1 MCFSVKYLI
10 ALACL
15 ALTACGP
22 AGGARPT
29 GTPLPL
35 PSPTPIAVSRPRAT
49 ATLTPAAHPT
59 SSPTRRPTATLT
71 PTPTPIPREA
81 VRIQATTVSSHLS
94 HAGAPA
100 ALATALRA
108 AGIDA
113 NVYWFTFDAGD
124 REEAL
129 MIQYASPI
137 AGRPGYAERLQTV
150 KAIAAAN
157 FLKIDPPLY
166 TLFIAA
172 TDLTGTSDTVVRLRR
187 HTVERW
193 SRGEIGDAEL
203 YNNGFEPVRIVV
215 TCAPSGCTAL
225 MATPYPTF
233 PPFPFPFPTPTP

>member
-1 MCFSVKYLI
+1 MRLAVKVLI
-10 ALACL
+10 AFSCLMLA
-15 ALTACGP
+15 ACGP
-22 AGGARPT
+22 ARSARPT

-35 PSPTPIAVSRPRAT
+35 PSPTPIVVSRARGT
-49 ATLTPAAHPT
+49 ATITPTARPT
-59 SSPTRRPTATLT
+59 NSPTRGPTATLT
-71 PTPTPIPREA
+71 PTTTQTPRAA
-81 VRIQATTVSSHLS
+81 VRLRATSASSSLPR
-94 HAGAPA
+94 AGAPA
-100 ALATALRA
+100 TLSGMLRA

-113 NVYWFTFDAGD
+113 NVYWFTFEAGD
-124 REEAL
+124 REQAL

-137 AGRPGYAERLQTV
+137 AGRPGYAERLQAV

-166 TLFIAA
+166 TLFVAA

-203 YNNGFEPVRIVV
+203 RNNGFEPVRIVV
-215 TCAPSGCTAL
+215 TCSPAGCTAL
-225 MATPYPTF
+225 MATPYPAF

>member
-1 MCFSVKYLI
+1 MRLAVKVLITFSCLM
-10 ALACL
+10 LA
-15 ALTACGP
+15 ACGP
-22 AGGARPT
+22 ARSARPT
-29 GTPLPL
+29 GTPLAL
-35 PSPTPIAVSRPRAT
+35 PSPTPIVVSRTRDMTITPTARPTNSPTPGPA
-49 ATLTPAAHPT
+49 ATLTL
-59 SSPTRRPTATLT
+59 TATQT
-71 PTPTPIPREA
+71 PRA
-81 VRIQATTVSSHLS
+81 VVRIQATSAPSILPR
-94 HAGAPA
+94 ADAPA
-100 ALATALRA
+100 ALSGVLRA

-137 AGRPGYAERLQTV
+137 TGRPGYAERLQTV
-150 KAIAAAN
+150 KAVAAAN

-166 TLFIAA
+166 TLFVAA

-187 HTVERW
+187 HTAERW

-203 YNNGFEPVRIVV
+203 HNNGFEPARIVV
-215 TCAPSGCTAL
+215 TCSPAGCTAL